1 MKIKL
6 AFVHWSLLVTQHF
19 SIGTKAMPLAPLGQ
33 SNVERVALVCGLR
46 GCVRTVWLCPFVS
59 HSFQTVC
66 FSPIKK
72 EGLEYGQL
80 PAVDKK
86 MWTNAQ
92 ATVGGRAF
100 VAPVGGL
107 IHCRDVAKYEVQL
120 PARR

>member
-1 MKIKL
+1 MRTARMLPYRL
-6 AFVHWSLLVTQHF
+6 ALSICLSELLD
-19 SIGTKAMPLAPLGQ
+19 GMLLANQ
-33 SNVERVALVCGLR
+33 ERGVG
-46 GCVRTVWLCPFVS
+46 VRT
-59 HSFQTVC
+59 
-66 FSPIKK
+66 
-72 EGLEYGQL
+72 L
-80 PAVDKK
+80 PAVAKK